1 MLFRISAHLPK
12 VRGILAFLS
21 HLPKVRNRTGPSVAP
36 VPAFSFPAASSHL
49 PKAGQIRQYPY
60 HLWKVSTSIFTAT
73 TGKCGNQ
80 CRCGRCPERQCRP
93 GSPCKDAAEKKF
105 HNGRES
111 REMLP
116 LWKGTGEAMPS
127 RKPIARMRRK
137 SHSATAENRGKC
149 CRCGRRTEG
158 MREGEE
164 NSAETLDHCH
174 LGAKRLSPPKGKVW
188 KGVKKGRLCRP
199 SPSFR
204 RKAPALI
211 APGPFCGKRGF

>member
-1 MLFRISAHLPK
+1 MPSRKPMQGCGGKEVPQRQRIAGNAAVVEGDWGGNAVQEAH
-12 VRGILAFLS
+12 S
-21 HLPKVRNRTGPSVAP
+21 
-36 VPAFSFPAASSHL
+36 
-49 PKAGQIRQYPY
+49 
-60 HLWKVSTSIFTAT
+60 
-73 TGKCGNQ
+73 
-80 CRCGRCPERQCRP
+80 
-93 GSPCKDAAEKKF
+93 KDAAEKPF
-105 HNGRES
+105 RNGREM
-111 REMLP
+111 RKLLP
-116 LWKGTGEAMPS
+116 LWKVAGETMPS

-137 SHSATAENRGKC
+137 SHST
-149 CRCGRRTEG
+149 TEG

-211 APGPFCGKRGF
+211 APGPFCGKRGIRTPGTHKEFNSFRDCPVRPLRHLS

>member
-1 MLFRISAHLPK
+1 MQGCGGKEVPQRQGNAEIAAVVEGDWGGNAVQEAH
-12 VRGILAFLS
+12 S
-21 HLPKVRNRTGPSVAP
+21 
-36 VPAFSFPAASSHL
+36 
-49 PKAGQIRQYPY
+49 
-60 HLWKVSTSIFTAT
+60 
-73 TGKCGNQ
+73 
-80 CRCGRCPERQCRP
+80 
-93 GSPCKDAAEKKF
+93 KDAAEKPF
-105 HNGRES
+105 HNGREM
-111 REMLP
+111 RKLLP
-116 LWKGTGEAMPS
+116 LWKVAGETMPS

-137 SHSATAENRGKC
+137 SHSATAGKCGNC

-164 NSAETLDHCH
+164 NSAETPDHCH

-211 APGPFCGKRGF
+211 APGPFCGKRGIRTPGTHKEFNSFRDCPVRPLRHLS